1 MKNNHLYLYL
11 LALTLL
17 TACQFNQRNTSVSP
31 KILEIRSYCEGVA
44 LANAENG
51 LWGYV
56 DEHQQWV
63 IEPQYRYASS
73 IIVEST
79 LLR

>member
-17 TACQFNQRNTSVSP
+17 TACQLNQRNTSVSP

-56 DEHQQWV
+56 DEKQQWV
-63 IEPQYRYASS
+63 IEPQYRYA
-73 IIVEST
+73 
-79 LLR
+79 